1 MAEAEA
7 KPSNTP
13 GGLSEHGRFL
23 GRFIFQKSATNA
35 AAVQNVAD
43 AVFANAG
50 VTAHANLTGLTAQDH
65 PASAITIL
73 DTAADFTATDVEGAL
88 AELQADN
95 EAHLAD
101 TTSVHQ
107 ATSLGV
113 TSVKQTILLTAEGA
127 TLAQTSGATRAQIES
142 TTNKI
147 NEWVCAFADG
157 ATSYISWKFVLPDN
171 WDGAALV
178 GVIVWH
184 TAATTNNMRWQVDAV
199 MRGDSDALDTS
210 FTAGA
215 GAAGVVDEAADGTT
229 LDLNYSAAISFTP
242 GGTLAGG
249 KEIVVRVAREGADA
263 NDTCTEIGYFHEM
276 KLEYGINALSA

>member
-95 EAHLAD
+95 EAHAALTKHAGAFVWMEIARWYLDGLLRAD
-101 TTSVHQ
+101 TSVHQ
-107 ATSLGV
+107 GPIIQLPPWAATALLVEGSSFKANV
-113 TSVKQTILLTAEGA
+113 RTTSAGAAVIIDITIASTIAG
-127 TLAQTSGATRAQIES
+127 AQTSL
-142 TTNKI
+142 
-147 NEWVCAFADG
+147 FAGGTPDYPSI
-157 ATSYISWKFVLPDN
+157 AAASY
-171 WDGAALV
+171 
-178 GVIVWH
+178 
-184 TAATTNNMRWQVDAV
+184 DASA
-199 MRGDSDALDTS
+199 D
-210 FTAGA
+210 
-215 GAAGVVDEAADGTT
+215 DGTLT
-229 LDLNYSAAISFTP
+229 TTAITGSYFLRMFVRQVGSTAESEGEDLTVQL
-242 GGTLAGG
+242 LA
-249 KEIVVRVAREGADA
+249 KVYIE
-263 NDTCTEIGYFHEM
+263 
-276 KLEYGINALSA
+276 